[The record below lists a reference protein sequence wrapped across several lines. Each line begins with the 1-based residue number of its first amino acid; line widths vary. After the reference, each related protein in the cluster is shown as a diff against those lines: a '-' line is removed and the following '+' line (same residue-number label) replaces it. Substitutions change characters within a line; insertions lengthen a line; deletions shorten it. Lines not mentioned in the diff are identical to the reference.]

1 MPFALACASHSPVML
16 NPELADDATCMAVKA
31 SFDRMANFVEDF
43 APDHIIQ
50 FAPDHFHGFNYGLM
64 PSFCVGTAAR
74 SYGDWAT
81 SDEPLKVDEVFALQ
95 VLDAAR
101 AGDVDAALS
110 YAMVVDHGFVQM
122 WELMFG
128 RADRYP
134 VVPIFVNCAAPPL
147 PTYRRARLLGE
158 AVGRFARRC
167 SLRILFAASG
177 GLSHDPLVPQI
188 AGASPEVRA
197 RLTGAA
203 ALTRDEQR
211 ARETKVL
218 AVAADAARG
227 EGPVR
232 PLNPAWDACVL
243 EMIAAQDWEALD
255 ALDTAAVDAVAGSG
269 ANELLAWV
277 AASAAMGATGQYR
290 VAQKEYRPA
299 PGWISGVAHLT
310 ATGEQT

>member
-1 MPFALACASHSPVML
+1 MPCALVCASHSPVML
-16 NPELADDATCMAVKA
+16 DAGLADDATCKAVKA
-31 SFDRMANFVEDF
+31 SFDRMAGFIDAF

-50 FAPDHFHGFNYGLM
+50 FAPDHFHGFDYGLM
-64 PSFCVGTAAR
+64 PSFCVGAAAR

-81 SDEPLKVDEVFALQ
+81 SDQPLKVDEAFALQ

-128 RADRYP
+128 RPDPYP
-134 VVPIFVNCAAPPL
+134 LVPIFVNCAAPPL

-158 AVGRFARRC
+158 AVGGFARRC
-167 SLRILFAASG
+167 GLRIMFAASG
-177 GLSHDPLVPQI
+177 GLSHDPLVPRI
-188 AGASPEVRA
+188 AGATPELRA

-203 ALTRDEQR
+203 PLTIEERR
-211 ARETKVL
+211 NRERRVL
-218 AVAADAARG
+218 VVAADAARG

-232 PLNPAWDACVL
+232 PLNPEWDADVL
-243 EMIAAQDWEALD
+243 AMLAAPNWAALD
-255 ALDTAAVDAVAGSG
+255 ALDAAEVDAVAGSG

-277 AASAAMGATGQYR
+277 AASAAMAAAGPYR
-290 VAQKEYRPA
+290 IVQHEYCPA
-299 PGWISGVAHLT
+299 PGWIAGVAHLAAEET
-310 ATGEQT
+310 FT